1 MLAGIVIQ
9 LVVMVFYVGYT
20 ALWVFRAKEKVR
32 LAGSRFQCMLAGM
45 LAASIGIIIRG
56 VSLPTLGLSHM
67 KGRTQTDIAGRAV
80 VLPYSGTRRRVF
92 GVDRH
97 SADLDAVRR
106 RSRRVLVFRPQVS
119 NLNRGADLMVHRAL
133 TSLGNSPP
141 FFYRSIIHPHWF
153 LVYSPEIVAE
163 QRWFFSEKPRE
174 APAAAA
180 ADSPSGADE
189 GMELARRS
197 DSQETAVAMV
207 DETRALNHDARF
219 DATNAMKQV

>member
-32 LAGSRFQCMLAGM
+32 LAGSRFQCMFAGM

-106 RSRRVLVFRPQVS
+106 RSRRVLLFRPQVRCCAS
-119 NLNRGADLMVHRAL
+119 AELRCTQSTDLPRTLPPLFHQHHPSALVPRLLSRNR
-133 TSLGNSPP
+133 
-141 FFYRSIIHPHWF
+141 
-153 LVYSPEIVAE
+153 
-163 QRWFFSEKPRE
+163 
-174 APAAAA
+174 
-180 ADSPSGADE
+180 
-189 GMELARRS
+189 RR
-197 DSQETAVAMV
+197 T
-207 DETRALNHDARF
+207 ALNSF
-219 DATNAMKQV
+219 